1 MAFRSSRSEVVL
13 PTQTAAITVY
23 VLGGCPHCTR
33 ATSLLGRRGMKH
45 ETVSGDGIPGF
56 RRRLQELTGGSTV
69 PQIVVDGRPIGG
81 ADRLARLDRR
91 GVLAALAYGDPLP
104 VTRVRKR
111 RLRRAASCWVA
122 EAFDATGRRVGRAGG
137 RYEESA
143 RDALTRALG
152 HDEHSRAP

>member
-13 PTQTAAITVY
+13 PTQIAAITVY

-33 ATSLLGRRGMKH
+33 ATSLLDCRGIQH

-69 PQIVVDGRPIGG
+69 PQVVVDGRPIGG

-137 RYEESA
+137 RDEESA

-152 HDEHSRAP
+152 HDEPSRAP

>member
-1 MAFRSSRSEVVL
+1 MR
-13 PTQTAAITVY
+13 
-23 VLGGCPHCTR
+23 
-33 ATSLLGRRGMKH
+33 H

-69 PQIVVDGRPIGG
+69 PQVVVDGRPIGG

-111 RLRRAASCWVA
+111 RLRRAASCWAA
-122 EAFDATGRRVGRAGG
+122 EAFDATGLRLGRAAG
-137 RYEESA
+137 RDEASA
-143 RDALTRALG
+143 RDALTRAMS
-152 HDEHSRAP
+152 HDEPNRAS